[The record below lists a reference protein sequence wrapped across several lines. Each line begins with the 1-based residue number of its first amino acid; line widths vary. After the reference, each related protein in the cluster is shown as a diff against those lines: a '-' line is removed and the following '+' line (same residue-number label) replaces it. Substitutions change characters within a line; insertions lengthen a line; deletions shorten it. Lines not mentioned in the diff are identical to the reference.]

1 MFDFT
6 AARDHMVE
14 SQIRT
19 SDVTD
24 LDVLRAFR
32 TIAREKFV
40 PKAQQSLAYGDA
52 HIDLGEGRL
61 MIRPRDFA
69 KMIQAAEIMPS
80 DVVLDIAC
88 GRGYSTAILAQL
100 CETVVG
106 LESTEEAVT
115 KATEQLVEADVT
127 NAAVVTGDLKSG
139 AAEHGP
145 FNVIFV
151 NGAVSSV
158 PKSWTDQL
166 ANDGRLVCLV
176 QNGPM
181 GQVRVYT
188 KSGNVVGDRIA
199 FDAAAPTI
207 PGFEPIAEFVF

>member
-1 MFDFT
+1 
-6 AARDHMVE
+6 MVE

-24 LDVLRAFR
+24 LNVLRAFR
-32 TIAREKFV
+32 QIARESFV

-52 HIDLGEGRL
+52 HVDLGDGRL

-100 CETVVG
+100 SETVVG
-106 LESTEEAVT
+106 LEVSDEAVA
-115 KATEQLVEADVT
+115 KATEQLVDADVS
-127 NAAVVTGDLKSG
+127 NAAVVKGELKSG

-158 PKSWTDQL
+158 PKPWLDQL
-166 ANDGRLVCLV
+166 ANNGRLVCLV
-176 QNGPM
+176 QNGPV
-181 GQVRVYT
+181 GQVRIYT
-188 KSGNVVGDRIA
+188 KAGNVVGDRIA

-207 PGFEPIAEFVF
+207 PGFEPAPEFVF